1 MMHADL
7 VILDSRI
14 TPHDLRYLNAFV
26 KPKLLEDSKAEGSK
40 FLIYTLAS
48 PLREAD
54 LGTALQ
60 LTLKWKVTH
69 VLKSFCEKK
78 VSTNQS
84 STEIINFILKM
95 RKKRPVVDCEST
107 CLLKLPKKNGASH
120 LISNRNFGISYFSGK
135 LPIFTFLLSLVML
148 QKNGIEDFRPLDV
161 TLEDEEYPSNNELQY
176 QNGID
181 HASISDK
188 SDENGGLDLQSMPEY
203 KSETKADFNA
213 NQEAID
219 WIMKD
224 PNDFNV
230 KSYEDSSLLEDPD
243 NFATNKDDKSET
255 GNDNNSLLH
264 HRNYGSKRHHASS
277 HNGVRDYS
285 HDADDKSSPSDEIS
299 IKTQRHRH
307 AETTQ
312 WNDNDNDQDNDFNS
326 DELQDDYVNDGT
338 DNARYKDFNRDSD
351 DNNSQETSMTNLKQR
366 VRNQDANLF
375 KELEDFQNVDEGGNF
390 DESDNILGN
399 VDEQHNEFGNTV
411 DNSENE
417 DDRED
422 ESISHD
428 ENTISNTNERNDDE
442 NGNERESKHE
452 QKDENE
458 SETYGET
465 GDDKEN
471 GRVETNENEMANE
484 SQTDDASAA
493 NKNPNDNGSE
503 NQSENKTDNNNAS
516 GNQNHDNDS
525 ENKSQYES
533 QNDGGS
539 KTQSTIKN
547 KDENTTVSN
556 NNKKNDDDYG
566 NSAIRGKAGEKDDTK
581 GQRETTEAK
590 DVGTDQKKLGLKTK
604 SDKMQGIQD
613 IIQGE
618 INSHKEE
625 DQRNNDSSLEESFAK
640 LEERITNEIKEFMSR
655 NEPER
660 SGSSKQVKEDK
671 LDTNSESANNISK
684 EGVGEKEGSKLGFPT
699 AEIVGHSKSE
709 KVGHVNRAPEQ
720 NQQTSVKSY
729 KEHNYNEQHVV
740 RQEKIR
746 TAFSNAGSDG
756 YTDEPDR
763 SVQGSKSSANR
774 TSTPRYHDHKGL
786 VITTDEPL
794 IPAEKSATVNDKQQL
809 FHHKEEQ
816 MMIKHEQN
824 PETTQTVG
832 FKRPPLVGKVRA
844 QRHKEKIH
852 DNHGNSE
859 RPTTTGF
866 RRNQPMYGPSS
877 GTFSLADA
885 LKMQN
890 IVSYLRGTTTYPSPP
905 TESPSFGP
913 NRFSLKSL
921 YYYPM
926 HPTPQGE
933 PEDDS
938 ATKSKLSQI

>member
-1 MMHADL
+1 
-7 VILDSRI
+7 
-14 TPHDLRYLNAFV
+14 
-26 KPKLLEDSKAEGSK
+26 
-40 FLIYTLAS
+40 
-48 PLREAD
+48 
-54 LGTALQ
+54 
-60 LTLKWKVTH
+60 
-69 VLKSFCEKK
+69 
-78 VSTNQS
+78 
-84 STEIINFILKM
+84 
-95 RKKRPVVDCEST
+95 
-107 CLLKLPKKNGASH
+107 
-120 LISNRNFGISYFSGK
+120 
-135 LPIFTFLLSLVML
+135 ML

-181 HASISDK
+181 QASVSDK

-230 KSYEDSSLLEDPD
+230 KSYEDSSLLQDSD

-255 GNDNNSLLH
+255 GNDNNSLLNH
-264 HRNYGSKRHHASS
+264 KNYGSKRHHASS
-277 HNGVRDYS
+277 HNGVRYYS
-285 HDADDKSSPSDEIS
+285 HDADDKLSPSDETS

-338 DNARYKDFNRDSD
+338 DNAKYKDFNRDSD

-375 KELEDFQNVDEGGNF
+375 KELEDFQNVDDGGNF

-411 DNSENE
+411 DNSEKE

-428 ENTISNTNERNDDE
+428 ENTISNTNERTDDE
-442 NGNERESKHE
+442 SGNESESKHE
-452 QKDENE
+452 QKDEDE
-458 SETYGET
+458 SETYSET

-471 GRVETNENEMANE
+471 GRVKTDENEMANE
-484 SQTDDASAA
+484 SQTDDTSAA
-493 NKNPNDNGSE
+493 NKNRNDSGSE
-503 NQSENKTDNNNAS
+503 NQSENKTDKNNAS
-516 GNQNHDNDS
+516 ENKNHDNDR
-525 ENKSQYES
+525 ENKSQNES

-539 KTQSTIKN
+539 KTQSTSKN
-547 KDENTTVSN
+547 KDENTTVSKN

-590 DVGTDQKKLGLKTK
+590 DVGTDLKKLVLKTK
-604 SDKMQGIQD
+604 SDKMQEIQD
-613 IIQGE
+613 KIQGE
-618 INSHKEE
+618 INSHKEV
-625 DQRNNDSSLEESFAK
+625 DQRNNDSSLDESFAR

-720 NQQTSVKSY
+720 NQQTSGKSD

-746 TAFSNAGSDG
+746 TAFSNAGNDK

-774 TSTPRYHDHKGL
+774 TSTRRYHDHKGL
-786 VITTDEPL
+786 VITTEEPL
-794 IPAEKSATVNDKQQL
+794 TAEKPATVKDKQQL

-816 MMIKHEQN
+816 MLIKDKQN
-824 PETTQTVG
+824 PETTHTVG
-832 FKRPPLVGKVRA
+832 FNRPALVGKIRA
-844 QRHKEKIH
+844 QRLKEEMH
-852 DNHGNSE
+852 DIHGNSE
-859 RPTTTGF
+859 SPTTTGF
-866 RRNQPMYGPSS
+866 RRNQPMYGPSP
-877 GTFSLADA
+877 GIFSLADA
-885 LKMQN
+885 LKMEN
-890 IVSYLRGTTTYPSPP
+890 VVSYLRGTTTHTSPP
-905 TESPSFGP
+905 TASPSFGP

>member
-1 MMHADL
+1 
-7 VILDSRI
+7 
-14 TPHDLRYLNAFV
+14 
-26 KPKLLEDSKAEGSK
+26 
-40 FLIYTLAS
+40 
-48 PLREAD
+48 
-54 LGTALQ
+54 
-60 LTLKWKVTH
+60 
-69 VLKSFCEKK
+69 
-78 VSTNQS
+78 
-84 STEIINFILKM
+84 
-95 RKKRPVVDCEST
+95 
-107 CLLKLPKKNGASH
+107 
-120 LISNRNFGISYFSGK
+120 
-135 LPIFTFLLSLVML
+135 ML

-161 TLEDEEYPSNNELQY
+161 TLEDEEYPSNKEVQD

-181 HASISDK
+181 QASVSDK

-230 KSYEDSSLLEDPD
+230 KSYEDSSLLEDSD

-255 GNDNNSLLH
+255 GNDISSLLNH
-264 HRNYGSKRHHASS
+264 KNYGSKRHHASS
-277 HNGVRDYS
+277 HNGVRYYS

-299 IKTQRHRH
+299 TKTQRHRH

-312 WNDNDNDQDNDFNS
+312 WNDNDNDQDNDFNPE
-326 DELQDDYVNDGT
+326 ELQDDYVNDGT

-399 VDEQHNEFGNTV
+399 VDEQHNEFRNIV
-411 DNSENE
+411 DNSEK
-417 DDRED
+417 DDSED
-422 ESISHD
+422 ESSSHD
-428 ENTISNTNERNDDE
+428 ENTISNTNERTDDE
-442 NGNERESKHE
+442 SGNESESKHE

-458 SETYGET
+458 SETYSET
-465 GDDKEN
+465 GDEKEN
-471 GRVETNENEMANE
+471 GRVKTSENEMANE
-484 SQTDDASAA
+484 SQSDDASAA
-493 NKNPNDNGSE
+493 NKNRNDNGSE
-503 NQSENKTDNNNAS
+503 NQRENKTDNNNAS
-516 GNQNHDNDS
+516 ANQNHDKDS
-525 ENKSQYES
+525 ENKSQNEI

-539 KTQSTIKN
+539 KTQSTSQN
-547 KDENTTVSN
+547 KDENTTVSKN

-581 GQRETTEAK
+581 GQRETTAAK
-590 DVGTDQKKLGLKTK
+590 DVGTDQKNLGLKTKSVSK
-604 SDKMQGIQD
+604 SDKMQGIKD
-613 IIQGE
+613 KTPGE
-618 INSHKEE
+618 INGHKEV
-625 DQRNNDSSLEESFAK
+625 DQRNNDSSLDESFAM

-720 NQQTSVKSY
+720 TQQTSVKSD
-729 KEHNYNEQHVV
+729 KEHNYDEQHVV

-746 TAFSNAGSDG
+746 TPFSNAGNDRH
-756 YTDEPDR
+756 TDEPDR

-794 IPAEKSATVNDKQQL
+794 TSTEKPATVNEKQQL

-816 MMIKHEQN
+816 MMINDEHN
-824 PETTQTVG
+824 PKTTHTVG
-832 FKRPPLVGKVRA
+832 FKGPALVGKIRA
-844 QRHKEKIH
+844 QRHKEEIH

-859 RPTTTGF
+859 TPTTTGF
-866 RRNQPMYGPSS
+866 RRNHPMYGPSP
-877 GTFSLADA
+877 GIFSLADA

-890 IVSYLRGTTTYPSPP
+890 IVAYLRGTTTYTSHP
-905 TESPSFGP
+905 TESPSFRP

-921 YYYPM
+921 YYYPV

-938 ATKSKLSQI
+938 ATKSKLTQI

>member
-1 MMHADL
+1 
-7 VILDSRI
+7 
-14 TPHDLRYLNAFV
+14 
-26 KPKLLEDSKAEGSK
+26 
-40 FLIYTLAS
+40 
-48 PLREAD
+48 
-54 LGTALQ
+54 
-60 LTLKWKVTH
+60 
-69 VLKSFCEKK
+69 
-78 VSTNQS
+78 
-84 STEIINFILKM
+84 M
-95 RKKRPVVDCEST
+95 RKKRTVIPCEST
-107 CLLKLPKKNGASH
+107 CILKLPKKNGASH
-120 LISNRNFGISYFSGK
+120 LISNRNFGISYFSAK

-181 HASISDK
+181 HASVSDK

-243 NFATNKDDKSET
+243 NFVTNKDDKSET

-277 HNGVRDYS
+277 HNGVQYYS
-285 HDADDKSSPSDEIS
+285 HDADDKLSPSDETS
-299 IKTQRHRH
+299 IKTQRHH
-307 AETTQ
+307 HEETTQ

-326 DELQDDYVNDGT
+326 NELQDDYVNDGT

-375 KELEDFQNVDEGGNF
+375 KELEDFQNVDDGGNF

-399 VDEQHNEFGNTV
+399 VDEQHKEFGNIV
-411 DNSENE
+411 DNSEKE

-428 ENTISNTNERNDDE
+428 ENTISNTNERTDDE
-442 NGNERESKHE
+442 SGNESESKHE
-452 QKDENE
+452 QKDEDE
-458 SETYGET
+458 SETYSET

-471 GRVETNENEMANE
+471 GRVGTNENEMANE

-493 NKNPNDNGSE
+493 NKNRNDNGGE
-503 NQSENKTDNNNAS
+503 NQRESKTDKNNAS
-516 GNQNHDNDS
+516 ENQNHDNDS
-525 ENKSQYES
+525 ENKSQNES
-533 QNDGGS
+533 PNDGGS
-539 KTQSTIKN
+539 KPQSTSENKN
-547 KDENTTVSN
+547 ITVSKI
-556 NNKKNDDDYG
+556 NNKKDDDDHG
-566 NSAIRGKAGEKDDTK
+566 NSTIRGKAGEKDDTK
-581 GQRETTEAK
+581 GQRETTAAK
-590 DVGTDQKKLGLKTK
+590 DVGTDQKNLGLKTK
-604 SDKMQGIQD
+604 SVSKSDKMPGITD
-613 IIQGE
+613 KTTGE
-618 INSHKEE
+618 INSHNEV
-625 DQRNNDSSLEESFAK
+625 DQRNNDSSLDENFAR

-660 SGSSKQVKEDK
+660 SGSSNQVKENK

-684 EGVGEKEGSKLGFPT
+684 EGSKLGFPN
-699 AEIVGHSKSE
+699 AEIVGQSKSE

-720 NQQTSVKSY
+720 KQQTSVKSD
-729 KEHNYNEQHVV
+729 KEHFYNKKHAV
-740 RQEKIR
+740 RQEKVR
-746 TAFSNAGSDG
+746 TAFSNAGNDR
-756 YTDEPDR
+756 YTDEPDPGA
-763 SVQGSKSSANR
+763 QGSKSSANR
-774 TSTPRYHDHKGL
+774 TSTPRYHDHQGL

-794 IPAEKSATVNDKQQL
+794 TSAEKPAIVNEKQQL

-816 MMIKHEQN
+816 MMINDEQN
-824 PETTQTVG
+824 PETPHTVG
-832 FKRPPLVGKVRA
+832 FKRPALVGKIRA
-844 QRHKEKIH
+844 QRHKEEIH

-877 GTFSLADA
+877 GIFSLADA

-905 TESPSFGP
+905 TASPSFGP

-921 YYYPM
+921 YYYPI

-938 ATKSKLSQI
+938 TTKSKLNQI

>member
-1 MMHADL
+1 
-7 VILDSRI
+7 
-14 TPHDLRYLNAFV
+14 
-26 KPKLLEDSKAEGSK
+26 
-40 FLIYTLAS
+40 
-48 PLREAD
+48 
-54 LGTALQ
+54 
-60 LTLKWKVTH
+60 
-69 VLKSFCEKK
+69 
-78 VSTNQS
+78 
-84 STEIINFILKM
+84 
-95 RKKRPVVDCEST
+95 
-107 CLLKLPKKNGASH
+107 
-120 LISNRNFGISYFSGK
+120 
-135 LPIFTFLLSLVML
+135 ML

-161 TLEDEEYPSNNELQY
+161 TLEDEEYPSNKEVQD

-181 HASISDK
+181 QASVSDK

-230 KSYEDSSLLEDPD
+230 KSYEDSSLLEDSD

-255 GNDNNSLLH
+255 GNDISSLLNH
-264 HRNYGSKRHHASS
+264 KNYGSKRHHASS
-277 HNGVRDYS
+277 HNGVRYYS

-312 WNDNDNDQDNDFNS
+312 WNDNDNDQDNDFNPE
-326 DELQDDYVNDGT
+326 ELQDDYVNDGT

-399 VDEQHNEFGNTV
+399 VDEQHNEFRNIV
-411 DNSENE
+411 DNSEK
-417 DDRED
+417 DDDSED
-422 ESISHD
+422 ESSSHD
-428 ENTISNTNERNDDE
+428 ENTISNTNERTDDE
-442 NGNERESKHE
+442 SGNESESKDE

-458 SETYGET
+458 SETYSET
-465 GDDKEN
+465 GDEKEN
-471 GRVETNENEMANE
+471 GIVKTSENEMANE
-484 SQTDDASAA
+484 SQSDDASAA
-493 NKNPNDNGSE
+493 NKNRNDNGSE
-503 NQSENKTDNNNAS
+503 NQRENKTDNNNAS
-516 GNQNHDNDS
+516 ENQNHDNDS
-525 ENKSQYES
+525 ENKSQNEI

-539 KTQSTIKN
+539 KTQSTSQN
-547 KDENTTVSN
+547 KDENTTVSK

-581 GQRETTEAK
+581 GQRETTAAK
-590 DVGTDQKKLGLKTK
+590 DVGTDQKNLGLKTKSVSK
-604 SDKMQGIQD
+604 SDKMQGIKD
-613 IIQGE
+613 KTPGE
-618 INSHKEE
+618 INGHKEV
-625 DQRNNDSSLEESFAK
+625 DQRNNDSSLDESFAM

-720 NQQTSVKSY
+720 TQQTSVKSD
-729 KEHNYNEQHVV
+729 KEHNNDEQHVV

-746 TAFSNAGSDG
+746 TPFSNAGNDRH
-756 YTDEPDR
+756 TDEPDR

-794 IPAEKSATVNDKQQL
+794 TSTEKPATVNEKQQL

-816 MMIKHEQN
+816 MMINDEHN
-824 PETTQTVG
+824 PETTHTVG
-832 FKRPPLVGKVRA
+832 FKGPALVGKIRA
-844 QRHKEKIH
+844 QRHKEEIH

-859 RPTTTGF
+859 TPTTTGF
-866 RRNQPMYGPSS
+866 RRNQPMYGPSP
-877 GTFSLADA
+877 GIFSLADA

-890 IVSYLRGTTTYPSPP
+890 IVSYLRGTTTYTSPP

-921 YYYPM
+921 YSYPV

-938 ATKSKLSQI
+938 ATKSKLTQI

>member
-1 MMHADL
+1 
-7 VILDSRI
+7 
-14 TPHDLRYLNAFV
+14 
-26 KPKLLEDSKAEGSK
+26 
-40 FLIYTLAS
+40 
-48 PLREAD
+48 
-54 LGTALQ
+54 
-60 LTLKWKVTH
+60 
-69 VLKSFCEKK
+69 
-78 VSTNQS
+78 
-84 STEIINFILKM
+84 M
-95 RKKRPVVDCEST
+95 RKKRPVVPCEST
-107 CLLKLPKKNGASH
+107 CLLKLPKRNGVSH
-120 LISNRNFGISYFSGK
+120 LISDRNFEISYFNGK
-135 LPIFTFLLSLVML
+135 LPIFAFLLSLVML

-161 TLEDEEYPSNNELQY
+161 TLEDEEYPSNNELRY

-181 HASISDK
+181 QASVSDK
-188 SDENGGLDLQSMPEY
+188 SDKNGGLDLQSMPEY

-219 WIMKD
+219 WMMKD

-230 KSYEDSSLLEDPD
+230 KSYEDSSLLEDSD
-243 NFATNKDDKSET
+243 NFATNKDDNSET
-255 GNDNNSLLH
+255 GNDNNSLLNH
-264 HRNYGSKRHHASS
+264 KNYGSKRHHASS
-277 HNGVRDYS
+277 HNGVRYYS
-285 HDADDKSSPSDEIS
+285 HDADDKLSPSDETI

-326 DELQDDYVNDGT
+326 DEKDDYVNDGT

-375 KELEDFQNVDEGGNF
+375 KELEDFQNVDDGGNF

-411 DNSENE
+411 DNSEKE

-428 ENTISNTNERNDDE
+428 ENTISNTNERADDE
-442 NGNERESKHE
+442 SGNESESKHE
-452 QKDENE
+452 QKDEDE
-458 SETYGET
+458 SETYSET

-493 NKNPNDNGSE
+493 NKNLNNNGSE

-516 GNQNHDNDS
+516 ENQNHDNDS
-525 ENKSQYES
+525 ENKSQ
-533 QNDGGS
+533 NDGGS
-539 KTQSTIKN
+539 KTQTTSEN
-547 KDENTTVSN
+547 KDENITVSKIN
-556 NNKKNDDDYG
+556 SKKNDDDHG

-581 GQRETTEAK
+581 GQRETTAAK
-590 DVGTDQKKLGLKTK
+590 EVGTDQKNLGLKTKNVSK
-604 SDKMQGIQD
+604 SDKMQGIKD
-613 IIQGE
+613 KTPAE
-618 INSHKEE
+618 INSHKEV
-625 DQRNNDSSLEESFAK
+625 DQRNNDSPVDESFAR

-660 SGSSKQVKEDK
+660 SGSSKQVKEGK

-699 AEIVGHSKSE
+699 DEIVGHSKSE

-720 NQQTSVKSY
+720 NQQMSVKSY

-740 RQEKIR
+740 RQEKIK
-746 TAFSNAGSDG
+746 TAFSNAGNDR
-756 YTDEPDR
+756 YTGEPDR

-794 IPAEKSATVNDKQQL
+794 TSAEKPAIVNEKQQL

-816 MMIKHEQN
+816 MMINDEQN
-824 PETTQTVG
+824 PEKTHTVG
-832 FKRPPLVGKVRA
+832 FKRPALVGKIRA
-844 QRHKEKIH
+844 QRHKEEIH
-852 DNHGNSE
+852 DIHGNSE

-866 RRNQPMYGPSS
+866 RRNQPMYRPSS
-877 GTFSLADA
+877 GIFSLADA

-905 TESPSFGP
+905 TASPSFGP

-921 YYYPM
+921 YYYPV

-938 ATKSKLSQI
+938 ATKSKMTQI